1 MNTKREIVSL
11 HNVIKNYGHG
21 KIITKALREINL
33 KILEGDFLAMMGPS
47 GSGKSTL
54 LNIIGGLD
62 RTTSGE
68 VNFNGKDFNT
78 LSNKDLSIIR
88 RDHIGFVFQNY
99 NLLPVLTAYEN
110 AEYVLMLQKVPISQ
124 RKEKVMYFFKE
135 MGLDGLEHRF
145 PRELS
150 GGQQQ
155 RVAIARA
162 VVSDPLLVLADEITA
177 NVDSETA
184 QSLLELME
192 TLNKNNKTTFLFS
205 THDPA
210 VIKFAKKVIVL
221 KDGKITNEQILPS
234 VRSGGPGADNVGGM
248 AVLIG
253 MPGKEMTVDP
263 GHFMFHQRQY
273 RGSHGASIPD
283 IDFPMYLRLSEEG
296 LFPLDKL
303 VTTSYSLE
311 DAQTAIDDLEHG
323 KIAGRALIEF

>member
-1 MNTKREIVSL
+1 MNTKKEIVSL

-21 KIITKALREINL
+21 KIITKALREIDL
-33 KILEGDFLAMMGPS
+33 KILEGDFSAMMGPS

-88 RDHIGFVFQNY
+88 RNNIGFVFQNY

-110 AEYVLMLQKVPISQ
+110 AEYVLMLQEVPISQ

-210 VIKFAKKVIVL
+210 VIKFAKKALIL
-221 KDGKITNEQILPS
+221 KDGKIANEQMSSENIE
-234 VRSGGPGADNVGGM
+234 
-248 AVLIG
+248 
-253 MPGKEMTVDP
+253 KYT
-263 GHFMFHQRQY
+263 QR
-273 RGSHGASIPD
+273 
-283 IDFPMYLRLSEEG
+283 
-296 LFPLDKL
+296 
-303 VTTSYSLE
+303 
-311 DAQTAIDDLEHG
+311 
-323 KIAGRALIEF
+323 

>member
-88 RDHIGFVFQNY
+88 RNHIGFVFQNY

-184 QSLLELME
+184 KSLLELME

-210 VIKFAKKVIVL
+210 VIKFAKKALIL
-221 KDGKITNEQILPS
+221 KDGKIANEQMSSENIE
-234 VRSGGPGADNVGGM
+234 
-248 AVLIG
+248 
-253 MPGKEMTVDP
+253 KYT
-263 GHFMFHQRQY
+263 QR
-273 RGSHGASIPD
+273 
-283 IDFPMYLRLSEEG
+283 
-296 LFPLDKL
+296 
-303 VTTSYSLE
+303 
-311 DAQTAIDDLEHG
+311 
-323 KIAGRALIEF
+323 